1 MILINNF
8 NLCTTFTF
16 LSKLKL
22 TNGYYLLIFSLKNP
36 AGFYLLALHRPSLK
50 CQVVAGR
57 AVVFRPAQPYQ
68 EKDVAA
74 AVVCGLWALGR
85 SSDHSPARTGGGGG
99 FTPLKKVVAC
109 TIFVRA
115 KALILDG

>member
-8 NLCTTFTF
+8 KMCTTFTF

-74 AVVCGLWALGR
+74 AVVCGLWAVGL
-85 SSDHSPARTGGGGG
+85 SPARTGGGGG